1 MGSNSKH
8 GSASLRS
15 VLGKTRRDIFEMLQR
30 PKDTGPQEFVRVS
43 QISADTW
50 MSILIGH
57 TYPSTWSDRSASEK
71 ME

>member
-1 MGSNSKH
+1 MGSNSRN

-30 PKDTGPQEFVRVS
+30 SKETEPQKFVRVRK
-43 QISADTW
+43 ISADTW
-50 MSILIGH
+50 MSILVGH
-57 TYPSTWSDRSASEK
+57 TYPSTWSYRSVSEK